1 MPAIQAVASA
11 HPGRADK
18 ACPVVL
24 TQGLRVEPR
33 QFRRDGDRLQGVA
46 LLVGH
51 VLRHG
56 DVHGD
61 QKIAVLSV
69 FSPNTL
75 TAHSENS
82 TRGRSRGDL
91 QCHGVATRCGN
102 GDLAPECSLAEGD
115 RCRQR
120 DVVAFASEDRVVI
133 HVHDDEEVSDRPA
146 ALSGTTLALQ
156 SDSRAVLHACGN
168 AGVHRSRADST
179 PRSPA
184 RDAGIVDEEASTATR
199 RARLGESPRLRTSPV
214 TYRARCIATQ
224 AKRDGHPIECI
235 VEGESQFALEVLSAP
250 RLTIAPSTPSVEQ
263 STEEV
268 AESTTAVTEE
278 ILNVDVV
285 LAAPE
290 TSGAAGTAK
299 ASTGESSS
307 GKEGTGFVIFLA
319 LRRVRQNV
327 VGLRDIFEA
336 GLGCG
341 VSGVFIRMVLAS
353 EGSVLLL

>member
-1 MPAIQAVASA
+1 M
-11 HPGRADK
+11 
-18 ACPVVL
+18 
-24 TQGLRVEPR
+24 
-33 QFRRDGDRLQGVA
+33 
-46 LLVGH
+46 
-51 VLRHG
+51 
-56 DVHGD
+56 
-61 QKIAVLSV
+61 
-69 FSPNTL
+69 
-75 TAHSENS
+75 
-82 TRGRSRGDL
+82 
-91 QCHGVATRCGN
+91 
-102 GDLAPECSLAEGD
+102 
-115 RCRQR
+115 
-120 DVVAFASEDRVVI
+120 
-133 HVHDDEEVSDRPA
+133 HDDEEVSGRPA

-184 RDAGIVDEEASTATR
+184 RGAGIVDEEASTTTR
-199 RARLGESPRLRTSPV
+199 RAWLGESEAASVPRRLSGSIARRAYARNRPRLRTSPV

-235 VEGESQFALEVLSAP
+235 VEGESQFTLEVLSAP
-250 RLTIAPSTPSVEQ
+250 RLTITPPTPSVEQ

-268 AESTTAVTEE
+268 AESTAAVTEE
-278 ILNVDVV
+278 VLNVDVV

-290 TSGAAGTAK
+290 TSGAAGTAE

-307 GKEGTGFVIFLA
+307 GEKGTSFVVFLA
-319 LRRVRQNV
+319 LRRVGQNV

-353 EGSVLLL
+353 EGSVLLLQLVGTGIFGHTQSCVKVLLQPVLVHGPSLKPLLLDS